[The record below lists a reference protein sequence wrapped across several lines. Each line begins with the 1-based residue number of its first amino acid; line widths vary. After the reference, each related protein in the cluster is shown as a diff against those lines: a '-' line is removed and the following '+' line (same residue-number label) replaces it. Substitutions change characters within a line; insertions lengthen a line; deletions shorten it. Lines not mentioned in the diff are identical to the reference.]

1 MTDARI
7 AFRVTEGTGPTIL
20 FLAGYAGDMSGTK
33 AMALEAWAKEHGRG
47 FVRFDYRGCGE
58 SEGAFEDFTLADW
71 RDDAL
76 LVLDSATKGPV
87 VLVGSSMGGWLAL
100 LVARARPD
108 RIAGLVG
115 IAAAPDF
122 TDWGFTPEQK
132 MTLLSEGRLEKPS
145 PYGDAPMVTTRAFW
159 QSGEANR
166 LMFGPIPVSV
176 PVRLIHGTHDAEV
189 PSARAIRLME
199 LLAGDDVS
207 LTLLKNGD
215 HRLSREQDIAAIIRV
230 VEGFA

>member
-7 AFRVTEGTGPTIL
+7 AFRITEGSGPTIL
-20 FLAGYAGDMSGTK
+20 FLPGYASDMSGTK
-33 AMALEAWAKEHGRG
+33 AMALEAWAKANGRG

-58 SEGAFEDFTLADW
+58 SDGAFEDFTLADW

-100 LVARARPD
+100 LVARARPE
-108 RIAGLVG
+108 RIVGLVG
-115 IAAAPDF
+115 VAAAPDF

-132 MTLLSEGRLEKPS
+132 MTLLSEGRLEKSS

-176 PVRLIHGTHDAEV
+176 PVQLIHGTHDAEV
-189 PSARAIRLME
+189 PNARAIRLME
-199 LLAGDDVS
+199 LLTGEDVS
-207 LTLLKNGD
+207 LTLLKDGD
-215 HRLSREQDIAAIIRV
+215 HRLSREQDIAAIIRL